1 MGRPLHW
8 LVYRDLGG
16 CGHAAMWSSC
26 CTVWEISY
34 CTPPL
39 NIYHWKCWSVRIT
52 SLHLQALGWICS
64 HGYTLP
70 KACYSTQAHLAAIM
84 C

>member
-1 MGRPLHW
+1 MGRLLRW

-26 CTVWEISY
+26 CNNWEISY

-39 NIYHWKCWSVRIT
+39 NIYHWKRWSVRVT
-52 SLHLQALGWICS
+52 ALHLQALGWICS
-64 HGYTLP
+64 RGYILL
-70 KACYSTQAHLAAIM
+70 KAHYSTRAHLAAIV